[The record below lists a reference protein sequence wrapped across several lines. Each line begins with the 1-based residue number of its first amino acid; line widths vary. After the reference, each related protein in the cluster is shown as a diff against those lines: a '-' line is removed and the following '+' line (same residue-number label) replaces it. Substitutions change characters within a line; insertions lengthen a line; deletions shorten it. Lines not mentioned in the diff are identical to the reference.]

1 MTWVMRSLNAC
12 QMRFL
17 AEGASAMEDMI
28 RFSNVAMEKEWIPSV

>member
-1 MTWVMRSLNAC
+1 MRSVNAC

-28 RFSNVAMEKEWIPSV
+28 RFSNVGRLAMEKEWIPSV